1 MMSKYHWLDDRKT
14 IFGVASWLWEDPV
27 ADRRPSRRFIAAR
40 VPKYRRLSTGFRVAR

>member
-27 ADRRPSRRFIAAR
+27 AGTARATPVSSR

>member
-27 ADRRPSRRFIAAR
+27 AEGRRGERRTAGR